1 MVTSTEFCTAIEN
14 AVAQIRQMEKVGG
27 TDRTTAA
34 TMVESIRQT
43 AKEARAIL
51 EESYGPDSAQIRE
64 FEMGLMPVF
73 RPNRGSI
80 YSPE

>member
-1 MVTSTEFCTAIEN
+1 
-14 AVAQIRQMEKVGG
+14 
-27 TDRTTAA
+27 
-34 TMVESIRQT
+34 MVESIRQT